1 MRYALCPLGLP
12 AFYAWHSGLAPLV
25 LAAPKAAC
33 QPPFFLIIPC
43 YYLLDNVS
51 TCLIFLVTNQDSKTN
66 GRRYRRMTEKKPIK
80 IQTDSKKAEIN
91 EDQTEATTSD
101 DQNTNGDSDRI
112 KELEAKLES
121 KEKEAE
127 ETYDRLL
134 RVSAEFDNYKK
145 RSTRELEDYRK
156 FANQS
161 LIKEMLSVVDNLELA
176 MDSTDGHKAIDKDL
190 LQGLEMTHKEIL
202 KVFEKFNVKPIEAK
216 GQPFDPT
223 FHEAVMQEETN
234 DSPKN
239 TVINELQ
246 RGYMIHDRLLR
257 PSMVVVAKPKENKD
271 SEDQHET

>member
-1 MRYALCPLGLP
+1 MPD
-12 AFYAWHSGLAPLV
+12 
-25 LAAPKAAC
+25 K
-33 QPPFFLIIPC
+33 
-43 YYLLDNVS
+43 
-51 TCLIFLVTNQDSKTN
+51 KT
-66 GRRYRRMTEKKPIK
+66 IK
-80 IQTDSKKAEIN
+80 IQTNSEKTENKVDPESTPPDEQIIDSE
-91 EDQTEATTSD
+91 EDP
-101 DQNTNGDSDRI
+101 I
-112 KELEAKLES
+112 KELEAKLEA
-121 KEKEAE
+121 KEKEAV

-134 RVSAEFDNYKK
+134 RTSAEFDNYKK
-145 RSTRELEDYRK
+145 RSSREIEEFRK

-176 MDSTDGHKAIDKDL
+176 MNSTNDHKAIDKDL

-202 KVFEKFNVKPIEAK
+202 KVFERFNVKPIDAK

-257 PSMVVVAKPKENKD
+257 PSMVVVAKPKESSDGEKP
-271 SEDQHET
+271 Q

>member
-1 MRYALCPLGLP
+1 M
-12 AFYAWHSGLAPLV
+12 SG
-25 LAAPKAAC
+25 K
-33 QPPFFLIIPC
+33 
-43 YYLLDNVS
+43 
-51 TCLIFLVTNQDSKTN
+51 KT
-66 GRRYRRMTEKKPIK
+66 IK
-80 IQTDSKKAEIN
+80 IQTDPKKAQNREIEPESTPPDEQIVN
-91 EDQTEATTSD
+91 GQD
-101 DQNTNGDSDRI
+101 DPI
-112 KELEAKLES
+112 KELEAKLEA
-121 KEKEAE
+121 KEKEAG

-134 RVSAEFDNYKK
+134 RASAEFDNYKK
-145 RSTRELEDYRK
+145 RSSREMEEFRK

-176 MDSTDGHKAIDKDL
+176 MNSTDGHKAIDKDL

-202 KVFEKFNVKPIEAK
+202 RVFDKFNVKPIDAK

-257 PSMVVVAKPKENKD
+257 PSMVVVAKPKENNDGDKT
-271 SEDQHET
+271 Q